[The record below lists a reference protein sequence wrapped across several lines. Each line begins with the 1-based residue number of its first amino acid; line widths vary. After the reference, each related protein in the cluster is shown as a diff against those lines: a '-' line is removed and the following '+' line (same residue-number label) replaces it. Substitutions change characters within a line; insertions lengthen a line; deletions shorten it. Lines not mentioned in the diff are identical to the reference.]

1 MTWYSKFGLYHYW
14 ICGFF
19 LLFYLAFLIRS
30 IVISRRLQT
39 RIQLFWVKFLLRSA
53 FFALLV
59 ISILGPSF
67 GGLKKEVKA
76 VGKDILIAIDLS
88 RSLDCR
94 DVQPSRIEKVKFEF
108 KKVLDAFSSDRVA
121 LVVFG
126 EEPFLYCPFTYDKN
140 ALQLLLETAN
150 TGVIP
155 SGGTDFGK
163 ALELARQKFRDNA
176 AQGAKVS
183 SRIVV
188 LVSDGED
195 FGEDTDDVA
204 SDLEKEGIRVFTLG
218 VGTREGGP
226 VPEQN
231 GGNLKDED
239 GNEVLVRLNS
249 SDLKEISS
257 RTNGKYFEITGDKN
271 EINSLIEAIQGIE
284 GEVWDV
290 QVVDISANKY
300 FYFLFFALVILLL
313 DILFTIN
320 IMRV

>member
-1 MTWYSKFGLYHYW
+1 MNWYSKFGLYHYW

-39 RIQLFWVKFLLRSA
+39 RIQLFWVKLLLRSA

-108 KKVLDAFSSDRVA
+108 KKVLDAFASDRVA

-126 EEPFLYCPFTYDKN
+126 EEPFLYCPFTFDKN

-163 ALELARQKFRDNA
+163 ALELARQKFRENA
-176 AQGAKVS
+176 AQGTKVS

-195 FGEDTDDVA
+195 FGEDTDDVV
-204 SDLEKEGIRVFTLG
+204 SELEKEGIRVFTLG

-226 VPEQN
+226 VPEPN
-231 GGNLKDED
+231 GDNLQDED

-249 SDLKEISS
+249 SDLMAISS
-257 RTNGKYFEITGDKN
+257 RTNGKYFEITGEKN
-271 EINSLIEAIQGIE
+271 EVNSLIEAIQGIE

>member
-1 MTWYSKFGLYHYW
+1 M
-14 ICGFF
+14 
-19 LLFYLAFLIRS
+19 
-30 IVISRRLQT
+30 
-39 RIQLFWVKFLLRSA
+39 LRSA
-53 FFALLV
+53 LFALLV

-108 KKVLDAFSSDRVA
+108 KKVLDAFASDRVA

-126 EEPFLYCPFTYDKN
+126 EEPFLYCPFTFDKN

-176 AQGAKVS
+176 AQGTKVS

-195 FGEDTDDVA
+195 FGEDTDDVV
-204 SDLEKEGIRVFTLG
+204 SELEKEGVRVFTLG

-226 VPEQN
+226 VPEPN
-231 GGNLKDED
+231 GGNLQDED

-249 SDLKEISS
+249 SDLKAISS

>member
-1 MTWYSKFGLYHYW
+1 MNWYSKFGLYHYW

-39 RIQLFWVKFLLRSA
+39 RIQLFWVKLLLRSA

-88 RSLDCR
+88 RSLDCK

-108 KKVLDAFSSDRVA
+108 KKVLDAFASDRVA

-126 EEPFLYCPFTYDKN
+126 EEPFLYCPFTFDKN

-163 ALELARQKFRDNA
+163 ALELARQKFRENA
-176 AQGAKVS
+176 AQGTKVS

-195 FGEDTDDVA
+195 FGEDTDDVV
-204 SDLEKEGIRVFTLG
+204 SELEKEGIRVFTLG

-226 VPEQN
+226 VPEPN
-231 GGNLKDED
+231 GDNLQDED

-249 SDLKEISS
+249 SDLMAISS

-271 EINSLIEAIQGIE
+271 EVNSLIEAIQGIE

>member
-1 MTWYSKFGLYHYW
+1 LYHYW

-39 RIQLFWVKFLLRSA
+39 RIQLFWVKLLLRSA

-108 KKVLDAFSSDRVA
+108 KKVLDAFASDRVA

-126 EEPFLYCPFTYDKN
+126 EEPFLYCPFTFDKN

-163 ALELARQKFRDNA
+163 ALELARQKFRENA
-176 AQGAKVS
+176 AQGTKVS

-195 FGEDTDDVA
+195 FGEDTDDVV
-204 SDLEKEGIRVFTLG
+204 SELEKEGIRVFTLG
-218 VGTREGGP
+218 IGTREGGP
-226 VPEQN
+226 VPEPN
-231 GGNLKDED
+231 GDNLQDED

-249 SDLKEISS
+249 SDLMAISS
-257 RTNGKYFEITGDKN
+257 RTNGKYFEITGEKN
-271 EINSLIEAIQGIE
+271 EVNSLIEAIQGIE

>member
-1 MTWYSKFGLYHYW
+1 MNWYSKFGLYHYW

-108 KKVLDAFSSDRVA
+108 KKVLDAFASDRVA

-126 EEPFLYCPFTYDKN
+126 EEPFLYCPFTFDKN

-176 AQGAKVS
+176 GQGTKIS

-195 FGEDTDDVA
+195 FGEETDDVV
-204 SDLEKEGIRVFTLG
+204 SELEKDGIRVFTLG
-218 VGTREGGP
+218 VGTRDGGP
-226 VPEQN
+226 VPEPN
-231 GGNLKDED
+231 GGNIKDDD
-239 GNEVLVRLNS
+239 GNEVLVRLNPA
-249 SDLKEISS
+249 DLKEISS
-257 RTNGKYFEITGDKN
+257 RTNGKYFEITEDKN
-271 EINSLIEAIQGIE
+271 EVNSLIEAIQGIE